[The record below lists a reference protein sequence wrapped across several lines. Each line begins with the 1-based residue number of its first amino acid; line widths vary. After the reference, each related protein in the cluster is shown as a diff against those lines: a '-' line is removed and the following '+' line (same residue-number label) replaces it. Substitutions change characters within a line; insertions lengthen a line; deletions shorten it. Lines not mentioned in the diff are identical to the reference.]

1 MKVEF
6 SQIEL
11 DDSYIETEE
20 FKEYCAAMD
29 KAVEEETVYNAKMG
43 GTTSN
48 T

>member
-6 SQIEL
+6 AQIEP

-29 KAVEEETVYNAKMG
+29 KAIEEEAAYNAKIG